1 LERSRELRTG
11 ETGIAAVEL
20 ALILPLLL
28 ILVFGIIDFGRL
40 IQASLIVTN
49 VSREGGSMASRGFK
63 SGVDLLSL
71 LQSSGT
77 PLDLDGLGK
86 IYVSRIKAGTSGA
99 AANPSIDQQL
109 SKGGLGISSNI
120 GSGLPHLGLSNA
132 LYQHLVFENSQ
143 QASDI
148 AEIWVVEVYYKYKPI
163 TPLPNFIT
171 TILVTPGYD
180 GRIVGSKSVF

>member
-1 LERSRELRTG
+1 LKGLREMRKG
-11 ETGIAAVEL
+11 EMGIAAVEL

-28 ILVFGIIDFGRL
+28 IMAFGIIDFGRL

-63 SGVDLLSL
+63 SGDDLLSL

-77 PLDLDGLGK
+77 PLDLNGSGR
-86 IYVSRIKAGTSGA
+86 IYVSRIKAGTSRTA
-99 AANPSIDQQL
+99 SNPSIDPQL
-109 SKGGLGISSNI
+109 SKGNLGISSNI
-120 GSGLPHLGLSNA
+120 LSGLPHLGLSEG
-132 LYQHLVFENSQ
+132 LYQHLVFEDSQ

-171 TILVTPGYD
+171 AIFATPGYD
-180 GRIVGSKSVF
+180 GRIIGSKSVF